1 MNMKKLTTA
10 LVLAVGVAWHPTT
23 ARAYEAGDF
32 LAQLLAAGFYSNA
45 SGHIAPQTN
54 YDSGSVTAN
63 PALDLTYFFTKN
75 ISAQT
80 VIAVPWARVDLHA
93 GGNSQ
98 KATDQWV
105 LPLSI
110 IGQYH
115 FFTDRAISPFVGA
128 GLTYAKFWEDQSHLG
143 SHVEVDDTY
152 GGLIN
157 VGINYKIPD
166 TRWVAVLD
174 VKKWWLASANVH
186 IGGNRASDLTVN
198 PWFFG
203 IGVGY
208 NFSTPALF

>member
-1 MNMKKLTTA
+1 MNVKKLATG
-10 LVLAVGVAWHPTT
+10 LAIAATLAWHPSI

-32 LAQLLAAGFYSNA
+32 LVQLLAAGFYSNA
-45 SGHIAPQTN
+45 NGHIAPQTN
-54 YDSGSVTAN
+54 YDSGPVTAN

-80 VIAVPWARVDLHA
+80 VLAVPWARVDLHA
-93 GGNSQ
+93 GGKSQ

-115 FFTDRAISPFVGA
+115 FFTDRAFSPFVGA
-128 GLTYAKFWEDQSHLG
+128 GLTYAKFREDQSHLG

-157 VGINYKIPD
+157 VGLT
-166 TRWVAVLD
+166 TRSRTRGGSPSSMSRNGGWHRRTCT
-174 VKKWWLASANVH
+174 SA
-186 IGGNRASDLTVN
+186 ATE
-198 PWFFG
+198 
-203 IGVGY
+203 
-208 NFSTPALF
+208 PAT